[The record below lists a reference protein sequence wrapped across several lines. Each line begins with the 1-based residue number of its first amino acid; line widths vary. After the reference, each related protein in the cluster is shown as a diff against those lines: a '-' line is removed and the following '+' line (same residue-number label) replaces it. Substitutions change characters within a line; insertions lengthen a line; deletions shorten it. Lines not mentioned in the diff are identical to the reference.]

1 MRIAITTWYGGINAG
16 TFFQLYGLYTYLKK
30 KGHYVE
36 VIRYES
42 QPNDFL
48 PKGFLYYL
56 FQFKNGFLKK
66 INSIIERKR
75 LKRIIEP
82 YKLESELRNNRFQ
95 EFYDQI
101 KFTERVCSD
110 EDFERLNERF
120 DIFIV
125 GSDQIWN
132 PTLLNRRYLLDYVHH
147 DKLKVSYGPSVG
159 TSFIFKKAL
168 DNYKKYLFDFDYIS
182 TREKVLQNALTAIL
196 NKTVQHVLDPSML
209 ISKEEY
215 LKIAEY
221 PLQIPK
227 KSYLLCYFMPNNKN
241 EEEKIRRYAQKHS
254 LQIVSMVM
262 NSYSYTIKDAV
273 IYASAGPRQFVGLIE
288 NAAVVMTS
296 SFHCSLFSIMLNQD
310 LFVFEH
316 KLAGKSA
323 NISTR
328 YIELLETFGLKHRL
342 IGENE
347 DIDGKHLEKIDY
359 HYVNQVFQA
368 QFKNSV
374 DFLEHFC

>member
-1 MRIAITTWYGGINAG
+1 MRVAITTWYGGINAG
-16 TFFQLYGLYTYLKK
+16 TFFQLYGLYTYLEK
-30 KGHYVE
+30 KGHHVE

-42 QPNDFL
+42 QPSDFF

-75 LKRIIEP
+75 LNKIIEL

-101 KFTERVCSD
+101 KFTEIICSD

-132 PTLLNRRYLLDYVHH
+132 PTLLNKRYLLDYVHH

-182 TREKVLQNALTAIL
+182 TREKVLQEALTTIL
-196 NKTVQHVLDPSML
+196 NKPVQHVLDPSML

-215 LKIAEY
+215 LKIADY
-221 PLQIPK
+221 PLQIPR
-227 KSYLLCYFMPNNKN
+227 KSYLLCYYLPNNKN
-241 EEEKIRRYAQKHS
+241 EEEKIHRYAHKYS
-254 LQIVSMVM
+254 LQIVIMAM
-262 NSYSYTIKDAV
+262 KSYSYTIKDAI
-273 IYASAGPRQFVGLIE
+273 IYASAGPRQFVGLIA

-296 SFHCSLFSIMLNQD
+296 SFHCVLFSILLNRD
-310 LFVFEH
+310 LFIFER

-323 NISTR
+323 NTSAR
-328 YIELLETFGLKHRL
+328 YVELLDTFRLKHRL

-359 HYVNQVFQA
+359 NHVNQVFQTHLN
-368 QFKNSV
+368 KSV
-374 DFLEHFC
+374 AFLEQFC